1 MHQQKYIN
9 EKLCEFGLIDSRP
22 STIPVD
28 PGYQKRCEVQVN
40 LKNKDVYRHAIGSL
54 LYLAT
59 NTMPDIAV
67 GTSILSRHVEDP
79 HEADWIEVK
88 RIFRYLKNTKHKKL
102 QLGTTSDKDSDNLIV
117 YVDADW
123 GGDVV
128 DRKSNSGYC
137 MKFFGSTV
145 AWRSRKQ
152 SLVTLSSTEAEY
164 VALTEAIQEA
174 LWLRRLLMDFNHDI
188 SLPFTVYEDNQNCIR
203 LLKDQKSSS
212 RTKHI
217 DIKYNFVRD
226 LYRSKD
232 IDVKYCSSERMV
244 ADLLTKPL
252 GREKIRQLTNDIGL
266 L

>member
-1 MHQQKYIN
+1 M
-9 EKLCEFGLIDSRP
+9 DRS
-22 STIPVD
+22 
-28 PGYQKRCEVQVN
+28 
-40 LKNKDVYRHAIGSL
+40 
-54 LYLAT
+54 
-59 NTMPDIAV
+59 
-67 GTSILSRHVEDP
+67 
-79 HEADWIEVK
+79 EAH
-88 RIFRYLKNTKHKKL
+88 FRYLKNTKDKKL
-102 QLGTTSDKDSDNLIV
+102 QFGTTSYKDSDNLIV
-117 YVDADW
+117 YVGADW

-137 MKFFGSTV
+137 MKFLGSTV

-164 VALTEAIQEA
+164 VALTEAVQEA

-217 DIKYNFVRD
+217 HIKYNFVRD
-226 LYRSKD
+226 LYLSKD
-232 IDVKYCSSERMV
+232 IDVKYCSSERV
-244 ADLLTKPL
+244 IADLLTKPL